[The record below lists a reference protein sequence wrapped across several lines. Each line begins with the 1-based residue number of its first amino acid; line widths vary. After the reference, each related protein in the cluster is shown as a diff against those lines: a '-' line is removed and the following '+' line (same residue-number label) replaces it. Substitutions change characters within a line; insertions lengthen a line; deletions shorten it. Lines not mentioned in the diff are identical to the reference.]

1 MLFSIFLIGETFVI
15 IHKSLIISYLIFLN
29 NDQNAWLICEKNL
42 DAKQTSD
49 LYENFIDKL
58 IARTWARLYS

>member
-1 MLFSIFLIGETFVI
+1 MLGLFA
-15 IHKSLIISYLIFLN
+15 K
-29 NDQNAWLICEKNL
+29 KNL
-42 DAKQTSD
+42 DAKQTSN